1 MSCNCIYFFS
11 ALDGKDQKAF
21 SNYKKSS
28 LPAEVDF
35 SKIPAVNLRGVFQN
49 KWVIFCLTIFLFD
62 MGQGSSYKSQ
72 FANRNVVFFKE
83 KGKIANPNFFIKLL
97 YNPIIVVA
105 KNNHEQGFNAK

>member
-1 MSCNCIYFFS
+1 
-11 ALDGKDQKAF
+11 
-21 SNYKKSS
+21 
-28 LPAEVDF
+28 
-35 SKIPAVNLRGVFQN
+35 
-49 KWVIFCLTIFLFD
+49 